1 MSLQDGCSTQR
12 RKGKGTQRS
21 PRYYFETF
29 AFLFVAFA
37 RTAVWVYKK
46 VVQRKDAKEK
56 PAKDAQVGFE
66 PFALIDSLGLTHKVY
81 REQ

>member
-1 MSLQDGCSTQR
+1 MHAKVAQLH
-12 RKGKGTQRS
+12 
-21 PRYYFETF
+21 FEPF
-29 AFLFVAFA
+29 AFPFVAFA

-66 PFALIDSLGLTHKVY
+66 PFAFPFVPFALIDSLGLTHKVH